1 MASSS
6 SRGSRQVTTW
16 PVPQNRKPQPR
27 MVRLGRPANDNA
39 RRPNLQ
45 ARLLLVALATA
56 LLTFFLLSS

>member
-1 MASSS
+1 MARSS

-16 PVPQNRKPQPR
+16 AVPQNPKPQPR

-45 ARLLLVALATA
+45 ARVLAIGLATA
-56 LLTFFLLSS
+56 LFAFFFLSI